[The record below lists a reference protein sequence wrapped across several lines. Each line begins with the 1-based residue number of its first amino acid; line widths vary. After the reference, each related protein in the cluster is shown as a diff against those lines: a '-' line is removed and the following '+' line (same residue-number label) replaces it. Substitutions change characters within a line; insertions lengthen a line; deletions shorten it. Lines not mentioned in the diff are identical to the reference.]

1 MNHVDYIDRC
11 IEIAKKGEGWVNP
24 NPMVGCV
31 IVNNGEIISEGYHR
45 KFGENHAERNAIL
58 PLMGDSRLKNS
69 TLYVTLEPC
78 SHQGKTPPCANLII
92 DVGIPEVVIS
102 MLDPNPLVAGNGIKK
117 LEQAGVKVT
126 VGVGEKKA
134 TLLNKFFLNFYE
146 NKKPYVT
153 LKWAESSDHFIGK
166 MECEAIKITDEKVQK
181 YTHKLRKA
189 HSAILVGV
197 NTWINDQPQLTD
209 RFWGGPQPIKI
220 ILDPNLR
227 GTYENAAGET
237 WVFNS
242 KKSEVKDQLKYIN
255 LGENTSIDLN
265 QILDYLYSE
274 GINSVLVE
282 GGKKTLEKFIEFGL
296 FNEVHRFINHGV
308 KLQNGISAPPVENLK
323 LVNLESGFKEI
334 SHLYWDN
341 YTA

>member
-1 MNHVDYIDRC
+1 MNHVDYIDCC

-31 IVNNGEIISEGYHR
+31 IVNNGEIISEGYHQ
-45 KFGENHAERNAIL
+45 KYGENHAERNAIL
-58 PLMGDSRLKNS
+58 PLLGDSRLKSS

-78 SHQGKTPPCANLII
+78 CHHGKTPPCADLII
-92 DVGIPEVVIS
+92 QAGIPEVVVSI
-102 MLDPNPLVAGNGIKK
+102 LDPNPLVAGNGVKK

-126 VGVGEKKA
+126 VGIGENKA
-134 TLLNKFFLNFYE
+134 TLLNKFFLNFHE

-153 LKWAESSDHFIGK
+153 LKWAESTDHFIGK
-166 MECEAIKITDEKVQK
+166 MEGEAIKITNEEVQK
-181 YTHKLRKA
+181 FTHKLRKA

-197 NTWINDQPQLTD
+197 NTWINDKPQLTD

-227 GTYENAAGET
+227 GSYENATGET

-242 KKSEVKDQLKYIN
+242 KKNEVKNQLKYIQLN
-255 LGENTSIDLN
+255 DYSSIEPKQL
-265 QILDYLYSE
+265 LEYLYKE

-282 GGKKTLEKFIEFGL
+282 GGKKTLEQFIESGE
-296 FNEVHRFINHGV
+296 FNEVHRFIHQEAKLENGV
-308 KLQNGISAPPVENLK
+308 SSPQLAHLK
-323 LVNLESGFKEI
+323 LVNLESGFKNT
-334 SHLYWDN
+334 SHLFWDK
-341 YTA
+341 YTT